1 MIVEFHVETGFLRDV
16 GRSADDGV
24 TMQHLQCTEDGCR
37 AVVWVGTD
45 EKSSVDAT
53 LVRDDSVARAV
64 HVGPEAGG
72 HWYVVHTTNAP
83 LNTVGD
89 GLLRTDGVFVRS
101 TFDDDG
107 WAVRGRFPDRSAVLT
122 FREHVVAEN
131 LDVDVRSMVEDD
143 ADEAT
148 ETFGVTGPQR
158 EVLLLAL
165 ESGYFTVPRDAS
177 LSDLASVLDI
187 SSQAASERLRRGT
200 GTLVEQTLA
209 APDRHQL
216 GLPNN

>member
-1 MIVEFHVETGFLRDV
+1 MIVEFHVETGFLREV
-16 GRSADDGV
+16 GGSAADGV

-37 AVVWVGTD
+37 TVVWVGTD
-45 EKSSVDAT
+45 EKHSVDAT
-53 LVRDDSVARAV
+53 LVSDDRVARAV

-72 HWYVVHTTNAP
+72 HWYVVHTTDGP
-83 LNTVGD
+83 LTTIGN
-89 GLLRTDGVFVRS
+89 GLLRTDGVFVRA
-101 TFDDDG
+101 TCDEGG
-107 WAVRGRFPDRSAVLT
+107 WSIRGRFPDRSAVLT

-131 LDVDVRSMVEDD
+131 LDVDVRSMIEDD

-148 ETFGVTGPQR
+148 ETFGVTDPQR

-165 ESGYFTVPRDAS
+165 EEGYFTVPRDAS
-177 LSDLASVLDI
+177 LSDLAGVLDI

-216 GLPNN
+216 GLPNK